1 MVFSSLTFLFIFLP
15 LTLLIYYVIP
25 GTRRKNI
32 VLLIA
37 SLLFYAWGEPVY
49 VVLMILSILF
59 NYFVGLDLSDENEA
73 RRKKSLFFGIVVNL
87 LILGYFKY
95 SSFLID
101 TVNSLFGGV
110 LAHLGGP
117 IRNPSLP
124 LPIGISFYTFQA
136 MSYLVDVYRGEC
148 SPQKRLSSFAVY
160 ITMFPQLIAG
170 PIVRYED
177 IEVALNRRKFKP
189 GSFLDGVLIF
199 TKGLGKK
206 VILANALGAVYTE
219 ITVGNL
225 GEMSALTAWI
235 AALCYSLQLFHD
247 FSGYSDM
254 AIGIG
259 KMLGFHF
266 PLNFDH
272 PYRADSVTDFWRRWH
287 ISLGTWF
294 REYVYIPLGGNR
306 KGKGRQ
312 IINLL
317 IVWGLTGLW
326 HGAAWNFVAWGLYYG
341 VLLILEKFVLA
352 NVLKKIPAWIRRVAV
367 FVIVVVGWV
376 FFSHTSFTEAAAFLR
391 VMFTGG
397 PAHIFTDRTGLFY
410 LANTAV
416 LLFAALI
423 PAALPIDLFGTDG
436 RLEEER
442 KAERVEMEK
451 EAIALALLEERATG
465 TFRTVS
471 EEELESEEETFVPE
485 PGLTGAGL
493 QMYEKRR
500 PNAVMSANAG
510 RSHDSV
516 LTTVVYV
523 ALATLIFA
531 FSVAYLVSD
540 TYNPFLYFRF

>member
-1 MVFSSLTFLFIFLP
+1 MVFSSLVFLFIFLP
-15 LTLLIYYVIP
+15 LTLLVYYVLP
-25 GTRRKNI
+25 GTRVRNV

-49 VVLMILSILF
+49 VVLMILSIFF
-59 NYFVGLDLSDENEA
+59 NYFVGLDLQTEDEKA
-73 RRKKSLFFGIVVNL
+73 RKRDLFFGIAFNL
-87 LILGYFKY
+87 LVLGYFKY
-95 SSFLID
+95 SGFLIG
-101 TVNSLFGGV
+101 TVNSLFGGL

-148 SPQKRLSSFAVY
+148 RPQKSLLSFAVY

-177 IEVALNRRKFKP
+177 IEEALEERVFEA
-189 GSFLDGVLIF
+189 GSFLEGFLIF
-199 TKGLGKK
+199 AKGLGKK
-206 VILANALGAVYTE
+206 VILANTLGAVYTA
-219 ITVGNL
+219 ITAEGVTG
-225 GEMSALTAWI
+225 MSALTGWI

-259 KMLGFHF
+259 RMLGFSF
-266 PLNFDH
+266 PKNFDH

-306 KGKGRQ
+306 KGVARQ
-312 IINLL
+312 ILNLL
-317 IVWGLTGLW
+317 IVWALTGLW

-341 VLLILEKFVLA
+341 VLLILEKFVLGK
-352 NVLKKIPAWIRRVAV
+352 LLQKIPSLIRRTLV

-376 FFSHTSFTEAAAFLR
+376 FFSHESFTEAASFLK
-391 VMFTGG
+391 VMFLGG
-397 PAHIFTDRTGLFY
+397 SAHLFADSTGLFY

-416 LLFAALI
+416 LLVISLI
-423 PAALPIDLFGTDG
+423 PAAFDLDLFGTDRRAETAREIVPGNTG
-436 RLEEER
+436 RR
-442 KAERVEMEK
+442 KMSAVAACEDSG
-451 EAIALALLEERATG
+451 LLLNLYALLA
-465 TFRTVS
+465 F
-471 EEELESEEETFVPE
+471 
-485 PGLTGAGL
+485 
-493 QMYEKRR
+493 
-500 PNAVMSANAG
+500 
-510 RSHDSV
+510 
-516 LTTVVYV
+516 
-523 ALATLIFA
+523 LIIA
-531 FSVAYLVSD
+531 FSVAFLVSD